1 MREIISVQVG
11 QCGNQI
17 GGKFW
22 EALNEEHGINEEGL
36 YHGTNP
42 EQREHSSVYYTQVDD
57 SRYVP
62 RAVLVDLEPG
72 TMEAIKSGAHGKMY
86 RPDSYI
92 NGQNGAG
99 NNWAKGHYTEGAE
112 LVDKVLDVIRR
123 EAENCDCL
131 QGFQLTH
138 SLGGGTGSGLGTLL
152 LTKICEEFPDRVMS
166 TFSVLP
172 SKTSE
177 TVVEPYNATLSL
189 HQLIENADTV
199 CCLDNEAL
207 YGICKR
213 TQKISNP
220 SHADLNKLVSQVMSG
235 VTCGLRFPGQLNSD
249 LRKMAVNLIPF
260 PRLHFFI
267 TGVAPLAALSEQN
280 FTNFTVNQL
289 TQQMFD
295 VNNMMAACDPRRGKY
310 LAASCIFRGANI
322 STKDVDD
329 QMIQIQSK
337 HADSFVPWIPN
348 NIKSSICSVAQQGLK
363 MSGTFVANSTSVQD
377 LFKRIGTQFSH
388 MFRRKAF
395 LHWYIA
401 EGMEEMEFTEAE
413 SNLND
418 LIQEYQQYG
427 EAHLHDESLGEEEE
441 VYETNE
447 GYDDRVAESI

>member
-1 MREIISVQVG
+1 
-11 QCGNQI
+11 
-17 GGKFW
+17 
-22 EALNEEHGINEEGL
+22 
-36 YHGTNP
+36 
-42 EQREHSSVYYTQVDD
+42 
-57 SRYVP
+57 
-62 RAVLVDLEPG
+62 
-72 TMEAIKSGAHGKMY
+72 MY
-86 RPDSYI
+86 RPDSYVH
-92 NGQNGAG
+92 GQNGAGKFSALWSDWSLG

-112 LVDKVLDVIRR
+112 LVDKVLEVIRR
-123 EAENCDCL
+123 EAENSDCL

-152 LTKICEEFPDRVMS
+152 LTKICEEYPDRIMS

-172 SKTSE
+172 SKTSD

-213 TQKISNP
+213 TQKIANP

-267 TGVAPLAALSEQN
+267 TGVAPLAGLAETG
-280 FTNFTVNQL
+280 FTNFTVSQL

-329 QMIQIQSK
+329 QMIQVQTK
-337 HADSFVPWIPN
+337 QADSFVPWIPN

-395 LHWYIA
+395 LHWYIGMWALLVVIRCLLLA

-427 EAHLHDESLGEEEE
+427 EVHLHDEAIGEDQEE
-441 VYETNE
+441 YEQQDGFE
-447 GYDDRVAESI
+447 RVAEAI

>member
-1 MREIISVQVG
+1 
-11 QCGNQI
+11 
-17 GGKFW
+17 
-22 EALNEEHGINEEGL
+22 
-36 YHGTNP
+36 
-42 EQREHSSVYYTQVDD
+42 
-57 SRYVP
+57 
-62 RAVLVDLEPG
+62 
-72 TMEAIKSGAHGKMY
+72 
-86 RPDSYI
+86 
-92 NGQNGAG
+92 
-99 NNWAKGHYTEGAE
+99 
-112 LVDKVLDVIRR
+112 
-123 EAENCDCL
+123 
-131 QGFQLTH
+131 
-138 SLGGGTGSGLGTLL
+138 
-152 LTKICEEFPDRVMS
+152 MS

-220 SHADLNKLVSQVMSG
+220 SHSDLNKLISQVMSG

-267 TGVAPLAALSEQN
+267 TGIAPLGGIAEQS

-329 QMIQIQSK
+329 QMIQVQTK

-427 EAHLHDESLGEEEE
+427 EAHLHEVEEEQE
-441 VYETNE
+441 YETQDTFE
-447 GYDDRVAESI
+447 ERVAETV

>member
-1 MREIISVQVG
+1 
-11 QCGNQI
+11 
-17 GGKFW
+17 
-22 EALNEEHGINEEGL
+22 
-36 YHGTNP
+36 
-42 EQREHSSVYYTQVDD
+42 
-57 SRYVP
+57 
-62 RAVLVDLEPG
+62 
-72 TMEAIKSGAHGKMY
+72 
-86 RPDSYI
+86 
-92 NGQNGAG
+92 
-99 NNWAKGHYTEGAE
+99 
-112 LVDKVLDVIRR
+112 
-123 EAENCDCL
+123 L

-152 LTKICEEFPDRVMS
+152 LTKICEDYPDRIMS

-213 TQKISNP
+213 TQKITNP
-220 SHADLNKLVSQVMSG
+220 SHSDLNKLVSQVMSG

-267 TGVAPLAALSEQN
+267 TGVAPLSGLAEQN
-280 FTNFTVNQL
+280 FTNFTVSQL

-329 QMIQIQSK
+329 EMVKVQTR

-348 NIKSSICSVAQQGLK
+348 NIKSSICGIAQQGLK

-427 EAHLHDESLGEEEE
+427 EAHLHDETIGEGEHE
-441 VYETNE
+441 YETQDAFE
-447 GYDDRVAESI
+447 ERVADAI